1 VDKALEGV
9 TVLDLTQFAAGPYC
23 TMLMADAGAR
33 VIKIEPPG
41 GEPYRHAGPQ
51 LDGADGSKTG
61 SYFLRFSRNKESVVL
76 DLKDQQ
82 DLGRFLDLVAGA
94 DILVQNFRPETL
106 TRLGIDY
113 ASLSA
118 VNERLI
124 YTSIS
129 GFGQPDVLPSPY
141 SSWPAFAIVAEAMGG
156 IMDQIGDADCP
167 PHWSAVSLGDLY
179 AGGMAVNGAL
189 MALWQRAR
197 TGRGQHVDI
206 SMVDC
211 MMSLNER
218 SIFRYALTGIVPWR
232 GSPPSW
238 APFGAFRT
246 GDGWIAIGVI
256 GDAVWKKFCLAIE
269 APELLTDERLATGAN
284 RGKNGDALVTPAV
297 EKWLTGRTSA
307 EAAAILNQR
316 GVPAAPVCSA
326 KDVVES
332 THTAARHMLVEVE
345 YPNFGAHSVVS
356 SPIKLSADPVPPRGH
371 IPALGEHTDAVL
383 AEFAGRRNQSA
394 LPADGS

>member
-1 VDKALEGV
+1 
-9 TVLDLTQFAAGPYC
+9 
-23 TMLMADAGAR
+23 MLMADAGAR

-41 GEPYRHAGPQ
+41 GEPYRFAGPQ

-61 SYFLRFSRNKESVVL
+61 SYFLRFSRQKQSVVL
-76 DLKDQQ
+76 DLKDKQ
-82 DLGRFLDLVAGA
+82 DLERFLDLVAGA
-94 DILVQNFRPETL
+94 DVLVQNFRPETL
-106 TRLGIDY
+106 TRLGINY
-113 ASLSA
+113 ASLAS
-118 VNERLI
+118 VNDRLV

-141 SSWPAFAIVAEAMGG
+141 SLWPAFAIVAEAMGG

-167 PHWSAVSLGDLY
+167 PHSSAVSLGDLY

-218 SIFRYALTGIVPWR
+218 SIFRYALTGVVPWR

-246 GDGWIAIGVI
+246 SDGWIAIGVI
-256 GDAVWKKFCLAIE
+256 GDSVWKKFCLAIN
-269 APELLTDERLATGAN
+269 APELLTDDRLATGAD
-284 RGKNGDALVTPAV
+284 RGKHGDQLVTPAI

-307 EAAAILNQR
+307 EAATILNDR

-332 THTAARHMLVEVE
+332 PHTAARHMMLEVE
-345 YPNFGAHSVVS
+345 YPNFGTYSVVS
-356 SPIKLSADPVPPRGH
+356 SPIKLSSDPVPPRGR
-371 IPALGEHTDAVL
+371 IPTLGEHTDAVL
-383 AEFAGRRNQSA
+383 AEFAGRRNK
-394 LPADGS
+394 PMHRADKV